1 MKAKIFMV
9 FNYFKRKSNKA
20 PEKDNNN
27 KIKTGF
33 SSLCQS
39 LSKLSLGKAELDNN
53 LKEELKKTLI
63 LSDMGTKITS
73 QVISTIE
80 DCLKNSKA
88 TTADVKK
95 ELGEALKEILV
106 ASNPK
111 PLHPGK
117 PCSIL
122 MIGINGAGKTTTCGK
137 LAEKFSKQGS
147 HVLLA
152 AGDTFRAAA
161 IEQLQNWGER
171 TGVTVIAQQ
180 QGSDSASVIYDALDS
195 AQAKQADYLIADTS
209 GRLHTQTNLMDEL
222 KKIKKVMQKKD
233 NSAPHETWLVLDA
246 SLGQNNIQQAKTF
259 KEQIGITG
267 LIITKLDG
275 SAKGGSIFNIAQEL
289 KLPIHYIGVGET
301 ADDLKKFNSEEFV
314 NSILE

>member
-1 MKAKIFMV
+1 MKAKIFMI

-95 ELGEALKEILV
+95 ELGKALKEILV

-147 HVLLA
+147 QVLLA

-301 ADDLKKFNSEEFV
+301 VDDLKQFNSEEFV

>member
-1 MKAKIFMV
+1 MKAKIFMI
-9 FNYFKRKSNKA
+9 FNYFKRKSNKDPA
-20 PEKDNNN
+20 KENNN

-33 SSLCQS
+33 NSLCQS
-39 LSKLSLGKAELDNN
+39 LNKLNFGKTQLDKDF
-53 LKEELKKTLI
+53 KEELKKTLI
-63 LSDMGTKITS
+63 LSDMGTQITS
-73 QVISTIE
+73 QVINTIE
-80 DCLKNSKA
+80 DCLKNNKA
-88 TTADVKK
+88 TKEDIKK
-95 ELGEALKEILV
+95 ELGLALKEMLV

-111 PLHPGK
+111 PLQPGK

-147 HVLLA
+147 QVILA

-161 IEQLQNWGER
+161 IEQLQSWGKR
-171 TGVTVIAQQ
+171 TAVTVVSQQ

-209 GRLHTQTNLMDEL
+209 GRLHTQTSLMDEL

-233 NSAPHETWLVLDA
+233 KDAPHEIWLVLDA
-246 SLGQNNIQQAKTF
+246 SLGQNNIQQAQTF
-259 KEQIGITG
+259 KEQIGVTG

-275 SAKGGSIFNIAQEL
+275 SAKGGSVFNIVQTL
-289 KLPIHYIGVGET
+289 RLPIHYIGVGET
-301 ADDLKKFNSEEFV
+301 ASDLKPFNNEEFV